1 MEEPKK
7 ENKLF
12 NVFLLG
18 DIKSD
23 KNKLIQ
29 QYILNNNQNNTDA
42 EGSNEENPKTENTSE
57 ITQSFEIHGETIKMK
72 ILEDPQADQA
82 LSPNA
87 DNSTKPQGIILFYNV
102 TDRDSFDKLKQIIS
116 NIMDMNNEMPIVI
129 VGNTS
134 DKSERTVPFEEA
146 KNFADNYGLKYHET
160 TLENNCINMKDVFND
175 LGEQVLYQD
184 ILEKNNAND
193 KTNEKEELT
202 NEKEKE
208 ESNNEK
214 EELTNEKEKEE
225 SNNEKEELTNEKEEL
240 SNEKEKEENNE
251 KEQSNEKELSNE
263 KEQSNENNKRKDKDI
278 RSKSKDIKGKKTSLQ
293 RKREKEVREK
303 RLKREQEM
311 QLWYKK
317 REREGIELK
326 KKKALEDKIKLKEK
340 IREDKMLQKQREKEV
355 KEEFLNEK
363 KEKYEKSKK
372 EKEEGEKKNMLEKEK
387 NKMILEKKRK
397 NEKETLKKLLEENE
411 QNDREY
417 LKQKRAKLRSPQGNR
432 NKQRQN
438 FGSSL
443 EENNHLNSTISD
455 FTPHEEKSL
464 NESQILKR
472 HQTLSEFYKKKE
484 NTSKKK
490 ANNLKTAKSKSTMK
504 TKKSQKKQEVDDSEY
519 KLKEEKE
526 KKEEMER
533 KEKEEKLIQE
543 QMKLR
548 NELKEKYLNN
558 NCNIYRCL
566 YCYEIPIIK
575 INEFN
580 HQIEIYCNCS
590 KYNNNTFSYK
600 YFEEKSLDHPID
612 NNICCGYCKKNI
624 NELDNENLYLNFCN
638 ICNDIVCS
646 KDESTHKNDKH
657 SHYKELKDKYKNF
670 QTIKSE
676 KTKSKGS
683 GNKNKSFT
691 PSKNQGTLKKS
702 AQTPKKEKEKDKDKK
717 PKEETKS
724 SKSSK
729 KNMALSGAKSNKKTK
744 DNNDKKKN
752 DESINT
758 IETNEENKSKVNEE
772 KIPIYLNDSCC
783 FEHGKVYNSY
793 CHDCFKNICPE
804 CEGKEHK
811 EHNIQNLNKIILE
824 DDKLLL
830 NLKQSLEKDIN
841 DLKDVN
847 NYFNELIE
855 KIKEQFLYFYSLKQ
869 KEIEIK
875 QKIIKDYEV
884 IKYNY
889 NCIQNLYNINY
900 KNNNI
905 NKNSIK
911 SNLEKLNN
919 NNNKDLLSKL
929 KLIFDY
935 LDESIEPT
943 NLPNY
948 YNNYNKILIS
958 NGENEITDVTKL
970 DTNDLAVSFFN
981 GYVNIYDSIYFNQKM
996 SCEIFENNK
1005 GINQIIQL
1013 KNGDLACTGFE
1024 KIKIVNINLNNK
1036 NYSIK
1041 KEITINNGYFNII
1054 KELSNNYLIT
1064 YDTSNAL
1071 KIWYNYKLIN
1081 EIKNNI
1087 NIDSLLTLRDD
1098 LLISSSSYDKRLNLY
1113 HILINKKNKINLN
1126 CSTLDNLAVID
1137 GKNSIAKLNNNYL
1150 VAIYEEK
1157 KIEDNNNEQNEKLEE
1172 CKNNEDS
1179 DVENGICLIEINPKN
1194 KLKIIKKIKNKED
1207 NGVYIN
1213 IINYINNVVLLLNDL
1228 GYIELWS
1235 FDNINKRINIMNQF
1249 KAVDSI
1255 YSKRI
1260 RSILFIEDNKKIIL
1274 QNYKNL
1280 ICLSHE

>member
-29 QYILNNNQNNTDA
+29 QYILNNNKNNTDA
-42 EGSNEENPKTENTSE
+42 EGSNEEKQKTENTSE
-57 ITQSFEIHGETIKMK
+57 ITQSIEIHGETIKMK
-72 ILEDPQADQA
+72 ILEDPQAEQVF
-82 LSPNA
+82 SPNA

-160 TLENNCINMKDVFND
+160 TLENNYINMKDVFND

-193 KTNEKEELT
+193 KSNGKEELT
-202 NEKEKE
+202 NENEKE

-251 KEQSNEKELSNE
+251 KEQSNEKEH
-263 KEQSNENNKRKDKDI
+263 SNENNKRKNKGI
-278 RSKSKDIKGKKTSLQ
+278 RSKSKDIRGKKTSLQ

-340 IREDKMLQKQREKEV
+340 IKEDKILRKQREKEV

-397 NEKETLKKLLEENE
+397 NEKKTLKKLLEENE

-417 LKQKRAKLRSPQGNR
+417 LKQKRAKLRSPQSNR
-432 NKQRQN
+432 NKQRHN
-438 FGSSL
+438 FGSGLDIS
-443 EENNHLNSTISD
+443 NHLNSTISD
-455 FTPHEEKSL
+455 FNIHEEKNL

-472 HQTLSEFYKKKE
+472 HQTLSDFYKKKD
-484 NTSKKK
+484 NSTSKKK
-490 ANNLKTAKSKSTMK
+490 INNIKSAKSKSTMK
-504 TKKSQKKQEVDDSEY
+504 IKKSQKKQEVDDSED

-533 KEKEEKLIQE
+533 KEKEDKLLQE

-548 NELKEKYLNN
+548 NELKEKYLKN

-590 KYNNNTFSYK
+590 KYNNHIFSYK

-612 NNICCGYCKKNI
+612 NNICCGYCKKNM
-624 NELDNENLYLNFCN
+624 NELNNENLYLSFCN
-638 ICNDIVCS
+638 ICNDIICS

-657 SHYKELKDKYKNF
+657 SHYIELKDKYKNF
-670 QTIKSE
+670 QTIKSA
-676 KTKSKGS
+676 KTKGKGS

-702 AQTPKKEKEKDKDKK
+702 AQTPKKEKDKDKDKDKK
-717 PKEETKS
+717 QKEETKS

-729 KNMALSGAKSNKKTK
+729 KNMSLSGAKSNKKTK
-744 DNNDKKKN
+744 DDIDKKKT
-752 DESINT
+752 DESNNT
-758 IETNEENKSKVNEE
+758 IENTEENKSKVNEE
-772 KIPIYLNDSCC
+772 KISIYLNDSCC

-793 CHDCFKNICPE
+793 CHDCYKNICPV
-804 CEGKEHK
+804 CEEKEHK

-900 KNNNI
+900 KNDNT

-919 NNNKDLLSKL
+919 NNNNKDLLSKL
-929 KLIFDY
+929 KIIFDY

-958 NGENEITDVTKL
+958 NGENEITDVIKL

-981 GYVNIYDSIYFNQKM
+981 GCVNIYDSI
-996 SCEIFENNK
+996 C
-1005 GINQIIQL
+1005 
-1013 KNGDLACTGFE
+1013 
-1024 KIKIVNINLNNK
+1024 
-1036 NYSIK
+1036 
-1041 KEITINNGYFNII
+1041 
-1054 KELSNNYLIT
+1054 NYLF
-1064 YDTSNAL
+1064 S
-1071 KIWYNYKLIN
+1071 
-1081 EIKNNI
+1081 
-1087 NIDSLLTLRDD
+1087 
-1098 LLISSSSYDKRLNLY
+1098 
-1113 HILINKKNKINLN
+1113 
-1126 CSTLDNLAVID
+1126 
-1137 GKNSIAKLNNNYL
+1137 
-1150 VAIYEEK
+1150 
-1157 KIEDNNNEQNEKLEE
+1157 
-1172 CKNNEDS
+1172 
-1179 DVENGICLIEINPKN
+1179 
-1194 KLKIIKKIKNKED
+1194 
-1207 NGVYIN
+1207 
-1213 IINYINNVVLLLNDL
+1213 
-1228 GYIELWS
+1228 
-1235 FDNINKRINIMNQF
+1235 
-1249 KAVDSI
+1249 
-1255 YSKRI
+1255 
-1260 RSILFIEDNKKIIL
+1260 
-1274 QNYKNL
+1274 
-1280 ICLSHE
+1280 